1 MNFKKYI
8 SLAGLLFP
16 LGLTAQTES
25 GNIICDF
32 ETDKGY
38 TWVGVYDTWADSP
51 FRTGEMKGN
60 VQICKN
66 PLTEVDSILGFAPNS
81 SPRCWGRS
89 VRNMAATPSVHWWDW
104 KNPLPC
110 RWVKSMY
117 T

>member
-16 LGLTAQTES
+16 LGLAAQTES

-38 TWVGVYDTWADSP
+38 TQVGVYDTWADSP

-81 SPRCWGRS
+81 SPRAGG
-89 VRNMAATPSVHWWDW
+89 AAFAIWQQHLRCIGGTGKTHCPV
-104 KNPLPC
+104 
-110 RWVKSMY
+110 VG
-117 T
+117 